1 MRLIKKSRCANNED
15 IKCLFK
21 DGVSTLN
28 NLKECSVDLIVT
40 DPPYKTTSRGNAGT
54 SGGMMQT
61 DICKKGQMFKHNDL
75 VPKDYAKSMFRVLR
89 DGSHCY
95 VMCNHVNLQ
104 EMINSFTAVG
114 FHFVK
119 SLIWD
124 KGNKIMGKFYMSQ
137 FEYIL
142 FFRKGRGVQ
151 INDCGTSDILR
162 VPNKKPKDSKGS
174 VLHVTAKPVEL
185 MEILIRNSSKEGELV
200 VDPFAGIFTT
210 AIACKKLKRKFIGCE
225 IDKQYFEIGLDLLNN
240 KEIKDM
246 SKYGC
251 VQQRAD

>member
-1 MRLIKKSRCANNED
+1 MQLIKKSSSSLGD
-15 IKCLFK
+15 IQCLCK
-21 DGVSTLN
+21 DGIELLN
-28 NLKECSVDLIVT
+28 SFDDCSVDLIIT
-40 DPPYKTTSRGNAGT
+40 DPPYKTTSRGCAGT

-61 DICKKGQMFKHNDL
+61 EICKKGQMFKYNDL
-75 VPKDYAKSMFRVLR
+75 VPKDYAKCMYRVLK

-95 VMCNHVNLQ
+95 VMTNHVNLQ
-104 EMINSFTAVG
+104 DMLNSFTEEG

-119 SLIWD
+119 SLVWD

-162 VPNKKPKDSKGS
+162 VPNKKPKDNKGS

-185 MEILIRNSSKEGELV
+185 MEILIHNSSKEGELV

>member
-1 MRLIKKSRCANNED
+1 MRLIKKSRCANSED

-28 NLKECSVDLIVT
+28 SLKECSVDLIVT

-114 FHFVK
+114 FHFV
-119 SLIWD
+119 
-124 KGNKIMGKFYMSQ
+124 MSQ

-151 INDCGTSDILR
+151 INDYGTSDILR

-185 MEILIRNSSKEGELV
+185 MKILIQNSSKEGELV

-225 IDKQYFEIGLDLLNN
+225 VDKQYFEIGLDLLNN